1 MGLNREKERPEWIML
16 WACVRKLWPDDLPGY
31 RYWIYGIFDSQ
42 RVGKL
47 IRFLCVFRF
56 SGNKITQRA
65 RAQWVEKEN
74 RVLLGW
80 YSIDGFTDS
89 GGSSTGPVWF
99 LCRDWSSWRGITLAQ
114 KYADERYSR
123 YQIILR
129 KCHSLVADASLQNIL
144 IKLVA
149 SKEEAEI
156 AKVIEKARKSSRAG
170 ESFSPPVTAGR
181 TRGPSYGYR
190 RGRESRRC

>member
-1 MGLNREKERPEWIML
+1 MEANEAKIVRITTGLNREKERPEWIML
-16 WACVRKLWPDDLPGY
+16 WACIRKLWPDDLPGY
-31 RYWIYGIFDSQ
+31 RYWIYGISDSQ

-80 YSIDGFTDS
+80 YSTDGFTDF

-99 LCRDWSSWRGITLAQ
+99 LCRDWSSWRGSSLSTEVCGWAILEVSDNPQ
-114 KYADERYSR
+114 K
-123 YQIILR
+123 
-129 KCHSLVADASLQNIL
+129 V
-144 IKLVA
+144 
-149 SKEEAEI
+149 
-156 AKVIEKARKSSRAG
+156 
-170 ESFSPPVTAGR
+170 SPPGGGR
-181 TRGPSYGYR
+181 ILTEYPDQISGLEGGSWDW
-190 RGRESRRC
+190 